1 MNSFPTMPVV
11 EALGWTLIH
20 FIWQGAVVAL
30 VVAIAKRALK
40 RRPANLRYLIACL
53 GMLAMLALPLVT
65 FLALRYYSP
74 PPDVATLEPHQLL
87 EPSRPESLRVDLAD
101 YLVSGGDLIGSNA
114 SSPASD
120 RRGRFSQLAPW
131 LTSLW
136 LAGVVLLSLRML
148 GGWLYARRLKT
159 HLIGPLSEEWQFR
172 FAQLCR
178 NIRVLRPVRI
188 LQSALV
194 HVPTV
199 IGWMR
204 PVVLIPA
211 SALVGLTP
219 SQLEAVVAHELAH
232 IRRYD
237 YLVNL
242 LQTAVEII
250 LFYHPATW
258 WLSRE
263 IRQEREHCC
272 DDVAVEVCGDALVY
286 ARALTEIEV
295 LRNISPQLAMAAD
308 GGSLLSRI
316 QRILGNSPEGSDRTA
331 SWLAGA
337 IVFVSVFVP
346 AAGAQFFSHHGE
358 SVEAAVTSSEST
370 AQQVSVHSTR
380 LIGETGE
387 TAREMKDS
395 DKQRE
400 KSRLSE
406 MVDPSAG
413 VDSEEAPSVRTPS
426 VQTPS
431 VETPSVETP
440 VVETPRSQAAGGSFV
455 EEMTALGYTNLSV
468 DALIRHKNSGVS
480 TQLVRELKAYGY
492 DRVAVNDLAR
502 LASVGISGQY
512 IKDLKAAGLERLPL
526 ESLARLATH
535 GVGPA
540 LIKEL
545 GDLGYKNLSA
555 DQLAQAASHGVSPQF
570 IRSLQSAG
578 FKDLPLAEAVRARD
592 HGVDGVFIKE
602 IRERGYS
609 NLELKDLI
617 RMRDHGV
624 DSVFINTME
633 SGFGHLPVEQLIRA
647 RDHGVDPGFGKKMRD
662 AGFPNVNLDQLI
674 QLRDHGVS
682 ASFIDSIRKSGY
694 ENATIE
700 QLVTMRNHG
709 VDAEFIRRAKS
720 QGFQNLSIDQLIRL
734 RDADVFN

>member
-1 MNSFPTMPVV
+1 MNSIPTMPLV
-11 EALGWTLIH
+11 EALGWTLVH

-30 VVAIAKRALK
+30 LLAITKKVLK
-40 RRPANLRYLIACL
+40 RRPANLRYLAACL

-74 PPDVATLEPHQLL
+74 STGVATLDSHQLL
-87 EPSRPESLRVDLAD
+87 DNAKPESLRVDLAD
-101 YLVSGGDLIGSNA
+101 YLVLGADLIGSKA
-114 SSPASD
+114 SSPALD

-136 LAGVVLLSLRML
+136 LAGVVVLSLRML

-172 FAQLCR
+172 FTQLCR

-188 LQSALV
+188 LESALV
-194 HVPTV
+194 QVPTV
-199 IGWMR
+199 IGWLR

-211 SALVGLTP
+211 SALLGLTP
-219 SQLEAVVAHELAH
+219 NQLEAVVAHELAH

-242 LQTAVEII
+242 LQTAVEIV
-250 LFYHPATW
+250 LFYHPAIW

-295 LRNISPQLAMAAD
+295 LRNIAPQLAMAAN

-346 AAGAQFFSHHGE
+346 AAGAQFFSHHSETVEPAVAG
-358 SVEAAVTSSEST
+358 SVST
-370 AQQVSVHSTR
+370 AQE
-380 LIGETGE
+380 IGEPSLRPVGE
-387 TAREMKDS
+387 TAREVKDP

-400 KSRLSE
+400 KNQPNETASSPADL
-406 MVDPSAG
+406 
-413 VDSEEAPSVRTPS
+413 DSGEAPTIRTPS
-426 VQTPS
+426 IQTPS

-440 VVETPRSQAAGGSFV
+440 AVERPRSQAAGGSFI
-455 EEMTALGYTNLSV
+455 EEMAALGYTNLSV
-468 DALIRHKNSGVS
+468 DDLIRLRNSGVS

-492 DRVAVNDLAR
+492 DKVSVKDLSR
-502 LASVGISGQY
+502 LALVGISAQY
-512 IKDLKAAGLERLPL
+512 IKDLKAAGLEQVPI

-535 GVGPA
+535 GVSPS

-570 IRSLQSAG
+570 IRGLQSAG
-578 FKDLPLAEAVRARD
+578 FKDLPLAEVVRARD

-609 NLELKDLI
+609 SLELKDLI

-624 DSVFINTME
+624 DSSFIELMVG
-633 SGFGHLPVEQLIRA
+633 GFGNLPVDQMIRA
-647 RDHGVDPGFGKKMRD
+647 RDHGVDPEFAKQMRA
-662 AGFPNVNLDQLI
+662 AGFPNVTLDQLI
-674 QLRDHGVS
+674 QMRDHGVS
-682 ASFIDSIRKSGY
+682 ASFIDSIRKSGLD
-694 ENATIE
+694 NVTIE
-700 QLVTMRNHG
+700 QFVRMRDHG

-720 QGFQNLSIDQLIRL
+720 HGFQNLTIDQLIRL